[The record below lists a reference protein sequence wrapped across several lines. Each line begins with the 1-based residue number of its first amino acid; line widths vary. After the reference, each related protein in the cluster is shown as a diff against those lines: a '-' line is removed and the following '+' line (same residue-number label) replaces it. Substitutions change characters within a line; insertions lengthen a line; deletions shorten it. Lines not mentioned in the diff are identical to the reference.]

1 MGEEY
6 HIDASIMRYLKHKY
20 TYTYTHVIKNNKF
33 LKEFIIF
40 INFDKCTQIFD
51 FGIDIYGKKSP
62 KFYLCV

>member
-6 HIDASIMRYLKHKY
+6 HIDASIMRYLKHKC
-20 TYTYTHVIKNNKF
+20 TYKYTHVIKNNKF

-51 FGIDIYGKKSP
+51 FGIDIYGKK
-62 KFYLCV
+62 